1 MYNKEVQMS
10 SKKSN
15 GKLVINTLEIYLKMR
30 GPAVKSGQVIKSK
43 KIYTR
48 KGKRNEKNLLQNHG

>member
-1 MYNKEVQMS
+1 MS